1 MYVVTEWRS
10 AVRLVEQNRF
20 RPTENGKF
28 ERGFFGSACERK
40 MSCKKMAGTLLALCL
55 SSQYVA
61 AEPQKLG
68 PLDLR
73 LQINKI
79 DLAVVAQGL
88 LDLNTAKGSFNA
100 NGQVTFSAPAAQL
113 ANEIMLISK
122 TLLPQRIQI
131 SRCEL
136 WIREPSKL
144 QLSAKDYEAQI
155 DIDVPINLEV
165 CLPGHVSDH
174 NISVSIALIPKT
186 VGDKR
191 LGWKVVRPP
200 RIDGIPAT
208 WWFFLQIYSGDPNK
222 YFGDVIQKWLDAHAL
237 IEVPASSPVDASFQG
252 ANFDGNANTISFRI
266 KGDAH
271 ADGKHATAMLLQY
284 LTTKSLEFNIPKAV
298 DEGALPDAIKYS
310 TTTQVGS
317 VEDSVE
323 EFGGRFGRREVR
335 RWSGHNKHLPA
346 RKPSKRR
353 KNLS

>member
-1 MYVVTEWRS
+1 M
-10 AVRLVEQNRF
+10 
-20 RPTENGKF
+20 
-28 ERGFFGSACERK
+28 
-40 MSCKKMAGTLLALCL
+40 
-55 SSQYVA
+55 
-61 AEPQKLG
+61 
-68 PLDLR
+68 
-73 LQINKI
+73 QINKI

-174 NISVSIALIPKT
+174 NISVSIAFIPKT

-237 IEVPASSPVDASFQG
+237 IEVPVPLPLMRLSKEPILTVTQIRFPLGLRETRTLTENTRQPV
-252 ANFDGNANTISFRI
+252 
-266 KGDAH
+266 
-271 ADGKHATAMLLQY
+271 LQY

-317 VEDSVE
+317 VEDPVEDSVE
-323 EFGGRFGRREVR
+323 D
-335 RWSGHNKHLPA
+335 W
-346 RKPSKRR
+346 
-353 KNLS
+353 